1 MTYDQTPA
9 VPQYRV
15 TIEIEAPVEKCFVGC
30 TAESAMMHWVPG
42 VKSVVYDH
50 ARAPEPYGVGSER
63 TVTVGFGKP
72 LVERITESVK
82 PISLSYRVLTF
93 GAIGDKLIQNYR
105 VRMTFTAIDRNR
117 TNLTWE
123 GYFGCPTCRWLTEP
137 LLRKVLGGV
146 TAKMANNLKKFLQS
160 N

>member
-1 MTYDQTPA
+1 MTYDRTPA
-9 VPQYRV
+9 VPQYRL
-15 TIEIEAPVEKCFVGC
+15 TIEIGAPVEKCFVGS

-50 ARAPEPYGVGSER
+50 ASASEPYGVGSER

-82 PISLSYRVLTF
+82 PIFLSYRVRTF
-93 GAIGDKLIQNYR
+93 GAMGDKLIQDYR
-105 VRMTFTAIDRNR
+105 VRMIFTALDRNR
-117 TNLTWE
+117 TKLTWE
-123 GYFGCPTCRWLTEP
+123 GYFECPTCRWLTEP

-160 N
+160 S

>member
-1 MTYDQTPA
+1 M
-9 VPQYRV
+9 
-15 TIEIEAPVEKCFVGC
+15 
-30 TAESAMMHWVPG
+30 
-42 VKSVVYDH
+42 
-50 ARAPEPYGVGSER
+50 
-63 TVTVGFGKP
+63 TVGFGKP